1 MYQFL
6 SKNGQTIAFGLGV
19 LLTAIFLISAFSG
32 LSEFNMLSDEQQWQ
46 TDIFNIGFYAA
57 IALTIIC
64 LIAAVVFGLVQM
76 AGDIKGAIKG
86 IAGIALLLVVF
97 FIVYST
103 VDIGADSAGVM
114 KEVRE
119 FNLTDG
125 QSQFISA
132 AIITTIALSLIALV
146 TFVVFEVINLFK

>member
-6 SKNGQTIAFGLGV
+6 SKNGQTLAFGLGI

-32 LSEFNMLSDEQQWQ
+32 IGEFNMLQEEQQWQ

-57 IALTIIC
+57 IALTIVC
-64 LIAAVVFGLVQM
+64 LIAAVLFGLAQM
-76 AGDIKGAIKG
+76 VGDIKGAIKG
-86 IAGIALLLVVF
+86 IAGIALILVVF
-97 FIVYST
+97 FIIYST
-103 VDIGADSAGVM
+103 VDPSADSAGVM
-114 KEVRE
+114 KEVKE
-119 FNLTDG
+119 FGLEPG
-125 QSQFISA
+125 QSKFISA